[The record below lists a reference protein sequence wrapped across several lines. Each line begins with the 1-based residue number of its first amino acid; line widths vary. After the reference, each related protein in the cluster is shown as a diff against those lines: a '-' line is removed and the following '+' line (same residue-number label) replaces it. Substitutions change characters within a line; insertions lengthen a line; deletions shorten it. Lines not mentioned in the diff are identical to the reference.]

1 MITKNL
7 HIQELDA
14 HLQLSVFS
22 LGAEAVEEAH
32 AFITIDANN
41 DTFEAQAKRM
51 DAAQEMLYQLPELEG
66 ANPIFKRYFLTD
78 ATNQVPFMKEENNCT
93 VSYIQQPPL
102 NGSKITLWVYLQK
115 GTRVSMEDGTL
126 ISEHNGYRHLWTMG
140 LQKAEGS
147 SYEQTLKL
155 LNSYEYKLDDLGAT
169 LAANCI
175 RTWFFVR
182 DVDTQYAGMVRAR
195 RDNFLEQ
202 GLTKNT
208 HFIASTGIGGNPSH
222 PLSIIQLGA
231 YALTGFDK
239 EQQQYLYAPTH
250 LNPTYEYGVTFERG
264 TCIYYGDRKHVYIS
278 GTASINN
285 KGEVMYE
292 GDIVKQTHRMWENVE
307 TLLAEANATFDD
319 VMQIIVY
326 LRDLSDVSLVK
337 SLFDKKFP
345 HTPYIITLAPVC
357 RPTWLVEM
365 ECIAVKE
372 EHHPQ
377 FRNF

>member
-7 HIQELDA
+7 HIQELGA
-14 HLQLSVFS
+14 RLQLSVFS
-22 LGAEAVEEAH
+22 IGIDAVEEAH

-41 DTFEAQAKRM
+41 DTFEAQVKRM

-78 ATNQVPFMKEENNCT
+78 ATNQVPYLNEEKHCT

-155 LNSYEYKLDDLGAT
+155 LNSYEDKLDDLGAT
-169 LAANCI
+169 LAENCI

-307 TLLAEANATFDD
+307 TLLAEANTTFDD

-345 HTPYIITLAPVC
+345 HIPYIITLAPVC

>member
-7 HIQELDA
+7 HIQELGA
-14 HLQLSVFS
+14 CLQLSVFS
-22 LGAEAVEEAH
+22 LGADAVKEAH
-32 AFITIDANN
+32 AFITIDADN
-41 DTFEAQAKRM
+41 DSFEAQAKRI
-51 DAAQEMLYQLPELEG
+51 DAAQEMLFQFPELEG

-78 ATNQVPFMKEENNCT
+78 ATNQVLYLSEEKHCT
-93 VSYIQQPPL
+93 ISYIQQPPL
-102 NGSKITLWVYLQK
+102 NGSKIAVWIYLQK

-126 ISEHNGYRHLWTMG
+126 VSEHNGYRHLWTMG
-140 LQKAEGS
+140 MQKAEGS

-155 LNSYEYKLDDLGAT
+155 LNSYEDKLDDLGAT
-169 LAANCI
+169 LAENCI

-222 PLSIIQLGA
+222 PQSIIQMGA
-231 YALTGFDK
+231 YALTGFEP
-239 EQQQYLYAPTH
+239 EQQKYLYAPTH

-264 TCIYYGDRKHVYIS
+264 TCIHYGDRSHVYIS

-307 TLLAEANATFDD
+307 TLLAEADATFDD

-326 LRDLSDVSLVK
+326 LRDLADVSLVK

-345 HTPYIITLAPVC
+345 HIPYIITLAPVC

-372 EHHPQ
+372 EQHPE
-377 FRNF
+377 FRDF

>member
-7 HIQELDA
+7 HIQELGA
-14 HLQLSVFS
+14 RLQLSVFS
-22 LGAEAVEEAH
+22 IGIDAVEEAH

-41 DTFEAQAKRM
+41 DTFEAQVKRM

-78 ATNQVPFMKEENNCT
+78 ATNQVPYLNEEKHCT
-93 VSYIQQPPL
+93 ISYIQQPPL

-155 LNSYEYKLDDLGAT
+155 LNSYEDKLDDLGAT
-169 LAANCI
+169 LAENCI

-239 EQQQYLYAPTH
+239 AQQQYLYAPTH

-307 TLLAEANATFDD
+307 TLLAEANTTFDD

-345 HTPYIITLAPVC
+345 HIPYIITLAPVC

>member
-7 HIQELDA
+7 HIQELGA
-14 HLQLSVFS
+14 RLQLSVFS
-22 LGAEAVEEAH
+22 IGIDAVEEAH

-41 DTFEAQAKRM
+41 DTFEAQVKRM

-78 ATNQVPFMKEENNCT
+78 ATNQVPYLSEEKHCT
-93 VSYIQQPPL
+93 ISYIQQPPL

-155 LNSYEYKLDDLGAT
+155 LNSYEDKLDDLGAT
-169 LAANCI
+169 LAENCI

-239 EQQQYLYAPTH
+239 AQQQYLYAPTH

-307 TLLAEANATFDD
+307 TLLAEANTTFDD

-345 HTPYIITLAPVC
+345 HIPYIITLAPVC

>member
-7 HIQELDA
+7 HIQELGA
-14 HLQLSVFS
+14 RLQLSVFS
-22 LGAEAVEEAH
+22 IGIDAVEEAH
-32 AFITIDANN
+32 AFITIDAKN
-41 DTFEAQAKRM
+41 DTFEAQVKRM

-78 ATNQVPFMKEENNCT
+78 ATNQVPYLNEEKHCT

-102 NGSKITLWVYLQK
+102 NGSKIILWVYLQK

-155 LNSYEYKLDDLGAT
+155 LNSYEDKLDDLGAT
-169 LAANCI
+169 LAENCI

-307 TLLAEANATFDD
+307 TLLAEANTTFED

-345 HTPYIITLAPVC
+345 HIPYIITLAPVC

>member
-7 HIQELDA
+7 HIQELGA
-14 HLQLSVFS
+14 RLQLSVFS
-22 LGAEAVEEAH
+22 IGIDAVEEAH

-41 DTFEAQAKRM
+41 DTFEAQVKRM

-78 ATNQVPFMKEENNCT
+78 ATNQVPYLNEEKHCT
-93 VSYIQQPPL
+93 ISYIQQPPL

-155 LNSYEYKLDDLGAT
+155 LNSYEDKLDDLGAT
-169 LAANCI
+169 LAENCI

-239 EQQQYLYAPTH
+239 AQQQYLYAPTH

-307 TLLAEANATFDD
+307 TLLAEANTTFDD

-345 HTPYIITLAPVC
+345 YIPYIITLAPVC

>member
-7 HIQELDA
+7 HIQELGA
-14 HLQLSVFS
+14 RLQLSVFS
-22 LGAEAVEEAH
+22 IGIDAVEEAH
-32 AFITIDANN
+32 AFITIDAKN
-41 DTFEAQAKRM
+41 DTFEAQVKRM

-78 ATNQVPFMKEENNCT
+78 ATNQVPYLNEEKHCT

-115 GTRVSMEDGTL
+115 GTLVSMEDGTL

-155 LNSYEYKLDDLGAT
+155 LNSYEDKLDDLGAT
-169 LAANCI
+169 LAENCI

-239 EQQQYLYAPTH
+239 AQQQYLYAPTH

-307 TLLAEANATFDD
+307 TLLAEANTTFDD

-345 HTPYIITLAPVC
+345 HIPYIITLAPVC

>member
-7 HIQELDA
+7 HIQELGA
-14 HLQLSVFS
+14 RLQLSVFS
-22 LGAEAVEEAH
+22 IGIDAVEEAH
-32 AFITIDANN
+32 AFITIDAKN
-41 DTFEAQAKRM
+41 DTFEAQVKRM

-78 ATNQVPFMKEENNCT
+78 ATNQVPYLNEEKHCT

-115 GTRVSMEDGTL
+115 GTLVSMEDGTL

-155 LNSYEYKLDDLGAT
+155 LNSYEDKLDDLGAT
-169 LAANCI
+169 LAENCI

-307 TLLAEANATFDD
+307 TLLAEANTTFDD

-345 HTPYIITLAPVC
+345 HIPYIITLAPVC

>member
-7 HIQELDA
+7 HIQELGA
-14 HLQLSVFS
+14 RLQLSVFS
-22 LGAEAVEEAH
+22 IGIDAVEEAH

-41 DTFEAQAKRM
+41 DTFEAQVKRM

-78 ATNQVPFMKEENNCT
+78 ATNQVPYLNEEKHCT
-93 VSYIQQPPL
+93 ISYIQQPPL

-155 LNSYEYKLDDLGAT
+155 LNSYEDKLDDLGAT
-169 LAANCI
+169 LAENCI

-307 TLLAEANATFDD
+307 TLLAEANTTFED

-345 HTPYIITLAPVC
+345 HIPYIITLAPVC

>member
-7 HIQELDA
+7 HIQELGA
-14 HLQLSVFS
+14 RLQLSVFS
-22 LGAEAVEEAH
+22 IGIDAVEEAH

-41 DTFEAQAKRM
+41 DTFEVQVKRM

-78 ATNQVPFMKEENNCT
+78 ATNQVPYLNEEKHCT

-102 NGSKITLWVYLQK
+102 NGSKIILWVYLQK
-115 GTRVSMEDGTL
+115 GPRVSMEDGTL

-155 LNSYEYKLDDLGAT
+155 LNSYEDKLDDLGAT
-169 LAANCI
+169 LAENCI

-239 EQQQYLYAPTH
+239 AQQQYLYAPTH

-307 TLLAEANATFDD
+307 TLLAEANTTFED

>member
-7 HIQELDA
+7 HIQELGA
-14 HLQLSVFS
+14 RLQLSVFS
-22 LGAEAVEEAH
+22 IGIDAVEEAH

-41 DTFEAQAKRM
+41 DTFEAQVKRM

-78 ATNQVPFMKEENNCT
+78 ATNQVPYLNEEKHCT
-93 VSYIQQPPL
+93 ISYIQQPPL

-155 LNSYEYKLDDLGAT
+155 LNSYEDKLDDLGAT
-169 LAANCI
+169 LAENCI

-307 TLLAEANATFDD
+307 TLLAEANTTFED

>member
-7 HIQELDA
+7 HIQELGA

-78 ATNQVPFMKEENNCT
+78 ATNQVPFMKEEKNCT

-155 LNSYEYKLDDLGAT
+155 LNSYEDKLDDLGAT
-169 LAANCI
+169 LADNCI

-239 EQQQYLYAPTH
+239 AQQQYLYAPTH

-377 FRNF
+377 FRKF